1 MTKRVRVV
9 YYDFVGHA
17 TARASRIPDVG
28 GWIFHEP
35 WMRGDESLWNY
46 QTLANASLILES
58 HCKEFKSIVDSC
70 ALAVSDEVIEKKVYA
85 IAPGMNAHFKLY
97 EVKVY
102 SSDVE
107 QDGSSQTKYSGEI
120 ECWLEAETGDD
131 DYE

>member
-1 MTKRVRVV
+1 MNKCVRVV
-9 YYDFVGHA
+9 FYDFENHA
-17 TARASRIPDVG
+17 TARASHVPGG
-28 GWIFHEP
+28 GWVFHEP
-35 WMRGDESLWNY
+35 WMKGDESLWNC
-46 QTLANASLILES
+46 QVLSRATTLLEK
-58 HCKEFKSIVDSC
+58 HCLDHKAFIDSC

-85 IAPGMNAHFKLY
+85 IAPGMKAHFKLY

-102 SSDVE
+102 SPDVE